1 MTTVSMGHQ
10 VCTLPCKQMYTEFFQ
25 QGGEHAVGRRVTAE
39 GRGFTEGAEGLK
51 KVEGQRKGR
60 EMREEEITN
69 VGGGRKLRGAKGQ

>member
-1 MTTVSMGHQ
+1 MLSA
-10 VCTLPCKQMYTEFFQ
+10 
-25 QGGEHAVGRRVTAE
+25 GE
-39 GRGFTEGAEGLK
+39 RGFTGEGAEGLK